1 MPCTDIG
8 GRQVKSR
15 RAAPS
20 PAHSVL
26 RGRGVG
32 GRFREWQPSNELSQN
47 EGVTCLKIIDF
58 LWRNKRTNIFL
69 HTSTWTGQDIGNGM
83 EPYPSAIWKT
93 GVLRGTIVEVVQ
105 REARRHMNLVS
116 ELGTRR
122 LAGTMS
128 TARLAKLPHHVLVE
142 FAARACENSGVLK
155 SEADALLARHIPPL
169 PQWCVEVLH
178 LPDVLLC
185 CMRHATPADLSAAAA
200 CCSTW
205 RPIVQDAVA
214 MHPAAEGLMAGKSN
228 PTVARLHR
236 VIDGLQRASQ
246 LADRLQEIDATP
258 GTPYARSQILL
269 GLALLAACDDTR
281 GCLRLRLAKEHF
293 TAICRLLDELG
304 PEQPLEAFDFAFE
317 IFMAMDL
324 PRDPDCVLLAH
335 KYVLPRLALR
345 VPFRKSGLSKR
356 SAWQLLA
363 SLPPAWLEEHAL
375 PLLLPYIQGEVQPS
389 VHSRG
394 GPLEVLASLSQ
405 ATIMRH
411 VALVM
416 TLLED
421 SFELA
426 ETETCAAG
434 KRQSEALYAGCMSL
448 AVLVRLPPAWRAVRC
463 SWGCFSV

>member
-1 MPCTDIG
+1 
-8 GRQVKSR
+8 
-15 RAAPS
+15 
-20 PAHSVL
+20 
-26 RGRGVG
+26 
-32 GRFREWQPSNELSQN
+32 
-47 EGVTCLKIIDF
+47 
-58 LWRNKRTNIFL
+58 
-69 HTSTWTGQDIGNGM
+69 
-83 EPYPSAIWKT
+83 
-93 GVLRGTIVEVVQ
+93 
-105 REARRHMNLVS
+105 MNLGPVS
-116 ELGTRR
+116 HR
-122 LAGTMS
+122 GTMS

-426 ETETCAAG
+426 ETETRAAG
-434 KRQSEALYAGCMSL
+434 ERQSEALYAGCMSL
-448 AVLVRLPPAWRAVRC
+448 AVLVRLPPAWLAERAATMHVGLLQRLTARIQRHP
-463 SWGCFSV
+463 SLFGFNMLGVTVAYPEFQDRPSLLDVLKKIPTALLPGKTRSLFRMLEVELTTWLYVAPSSRPPSSRTRSKQHSVPLE